1 MKEYGSTS
9 VSLGRQNNMKNYTKE
24 FFTQNQRFENMS
36 SKKKIA
42 VILGTR
48 PEAIKL
54 APVIDRFSSDERFQ
68 VVVISTAQH
77 RDMLDQVLSLFNI
90 VPDYDLN
97 IMTANQSINDVT
109 TACLNGVGSILEQE
123 RPDMVLVQ
131 GDTTTVFASALACF
145 YQRIPVAHVEA
156 GLRTNDKFSPYPEEI
171 NRRLASVL
179 SDLHFAPTAWA
190 RENLVRENIPSER
203 IFVTGNTVVDA
214 LFDVISKPF
223 VCTDLIPQFAAF
235 HQLVDKFIL
244 VTAHRRESFGT
255 PFRDMCLAMADIVDA
270 NPDVGIVY
278 PVHPNPNVRK
288 TVQEVLQGNP
298 RVLLLEPLDYLSF
311 VQLMKQSYLVLTDSG
326 GIQEEAPSLGKPV
339 LIMREKTE
347 RQEGVEAGVTRLV
360 GTTRNGIVES
370 VNLLLGSTTEYKKM
384 ATGQNPF
391 GDGTAARQIVGR
403 VADYICTEVV

>member
-1 MKEYGSTS
+1 MALT
-9 VSLGRQNNMKNYTKE
+9 
-24 FFTQNQRFENMS
+24 
-36 SKKKIA
+36 KKIA

-54 APVIDRFSSDERFQ
+54 APVIDRFSKDKRFK
-68 VVVISTAQH
+68 VVIISTAQH
-77 RDMLDQVLSLFNI
+77 RDMLDQVLSLLNI

-109 TACLNGVGSILEQE
+109 TACLHGVRGILEQE
-123 RPDMVLVQ
+123 CPDMVLVQ

-190 RENLVRENIPSER
+190 RENLIRENIPPEQ

-214 LFDVISKPF
+214 LLDVASKPSE
-223 VCTDLIPQFAAF
+223 CTDLIPQFADF
-235 HQLVDKFIL
+235 RKLVDKFIL
-244 VTAHRRESFGT
+244 VTAHRRESFGA
-255 PFRDMCLAMADIVDA
+255 PFRDMCLAMSDIIAA

-288 TVQEVLQGNP
+288 TVQEVLHNNP

-311 VQLMKQSYLVLTDSG
+311 VQLMKQSCLVLTDSG

-360 GTTRNGIVES
+360 GTTRKGIVES
-370 VNLLLGSTTEYKKM
+370 VNLLLGSATEYKKM
-384 ATGQNPF
+384 ATGHNPF
-391 GDGTAARQIVGR
+391 GDGTAARQIVDR
-403 VADYICTEVV
+403 VADYICIKVK